1 MKSLILLCTTI
12 LSVISASA
20 QQVVVRGTVTDDK
33 GSAIVGASV
42 RVANTRYGAYS
53 KSKGAFEIKLPSAMD
68 ATLVVSM
75 IGYKS
80 REVTVSR
87 ESMTAAA
94 EPVRVQ
100 LQTDHLKLKEAV
112 VVGYGTKQRV
122 EMTGSVAQ
130 IDSREIAQNT
140 FGNFE
145 NAIVGRA
152 PGVQVINSNGMA
164 GSAMTIRVRGVG
176 SLTASGEPL
185 YVIDGVPVTQ
195 GDFGG
200 KDRLATQTNALASI
214 NPNDIESIDI
224 LKDADGAAIYGSRGS
239 NGVVL
244 ITTKKGASGTTRF
257 NVSLFR
263 GQATETNRVTMLN
276 GDEYRSMWAEANRQD
291 SIALSILRPT
301 ARFTAKPLPGN
312 LKPEQYTNTDWLG
325 LTMQTGQISDA
336 SITASGGTNAVT
348 FFTSLGYRNESSFA
362 VGNTFERI
370 NGRANVDFKATESIS
385 IGLSSNLNYSLN
397 TRVPTAW
404 AGGIGAAQSSALPYF
419 PIYNVD
425 GTYFEPQRPWYAM
438 YNPVAQLNENQ
449 FENSETRLL
458 TNLYTQIALP
468 EHFSLRL
475 QGGFDLLNFTDRRY
489 TSIVVQSEAEA
500 EARKVGVNN
509 IILNGTLSYD
519 NTIMEGLKLSAI
531 LAMETQSSNQLVTG
545 LKGRNFPNPAFRNP
559 TSAVVREAYS
569 FETAFS
575 FLSYITRWNFNYNDK
590 YFVSLTGRMDGSSR
604 FGSEN
609 RYGFFPSIGAGWLLS
624 KEDFLKDVEA
634 ISLLKLRASIG
645 LTGNADGIDDY
656 QWQGTYKAGA
666 DYAGTPGIRPDR
678 LANPLLGWEQTRQ
691 IDITTEAGFWNG
703 RFQATVSWYHKLT
716 SNVLLNVAVPASTGF
731 SSILKNVGSFEN
743 TGVEIVLSGYPVS
756 SGEFTW
762 RTDLSIAHN
771 TNKVL
776 DNSSLPPDA
785 IGGPGETRILV
796 GYPVGTFFINRSAG
810 VQSSTDSVTVQRR
823 RSGNAVTFLTSKDDA
838 RWNQFYDTT
847 IVVVG
852 GSQLFYNVNGRI
864 TDQYDLNDRVALG
877 NPYPTW
883 FGSFTNTINWKGFDL
898 TAMIYYQFGNQI
910 YDDAAKRQVGNIGS
924 NFNQVKDQTEKRW
937 QKEGDVT
944 DVPRLSLT
952 ENYDINTDRFIY
964 DGSFVRLRQLTL
976 GYTIPGDYLEMSG
989 LSSLRVYLTGQNLLT
1004 WTNYPGWDPEIM
1016 RDQDGAQGRNLGAGV
1031 TYLTPPQARQLVIG
1045 INAGF

>member
-1 MKSLILLCTTI
+1 MKTLLLFVTI
-12 LSVISASA
+12 IIASVGSAA
-20 QQVVVRGTVTDDK
+20 QSVTIRGTVTDEG

-42 RVANTRYGAYS
+42 RVANSRTGAYS
-53 KSKGAFEIKLPSAMD
+53 RSKGAFEIKVPAAID
-68 ATLVVSM
+68 VTLTVNMV
-75 IGYKS
+75 GYKTT
-80 REVTVSR
+80 EVSIAKENLGEQVAIT
-87 ESMTAAA
+87 
-94 EPVRVQ
+94 
-100 LQTDHLKLKEAV
+100 LKTDHLKLKETV

-140 FGNFE
+140 YGNFE

-224 LKDADGAAIYGSRGS
+224 LKDADAAAIYGSRGS

-244 ITTKKGASGTTRF
+244 ITTKKGASGATRF

-263 GQATETNRVTMLN
+263 GQSTETNRVSLLS
-276 GDEYRSMWAEANRQD
+276 GDEYRGMWAEANRQD
-291 SIALSILRPT
+291 SVALSILRPT
-301 ARFTAKPLPGN
+301 ARFTAKPLPGG
-312 LKPEQYTNTDWLG
+312 LKPDQFANTDWLG
-325 LTMQTGQISDA
+325 LTMRQGEITDA
-336 SITASGGTNAVT
+336 AVTASGGTSAVT
-348 FFTSLGYRNESSFA
+348 FFTSLGYRNESSYA
-362 VGNTFERI
+362 VGNSFERI
-370 NGRANVDFKATESIS
+370 NGRANVDFKATESVS

-397 TRVPTAW
+397 TRVPSAW

-419 PIYNVD
+419 PIYNSD

-449 FENSETRLL
+449 FQNSETRLL

-489 TSIVVQSEAEA
+489 TSLVVQSEAEA

-509 IILNGTLSYD
+509 FILNGTLSYD
-519 NTIMEGLKLSAI
+519 NSIADGLKLNAMV
-531 LAMETQSSNQLVTG
+531 AMETQSSNQLVTG

-569 FETAFS
+569 YETAFS
-575 FLSYITRWNFNYNDK
+575 FMSYITRWNFNYVDK
-590 YFVSLTGRMDGSSR
+590 YFVSLTGRVDGSSR

-609 RYGFFPSIGAGWLLS
+609 RYGFFPSLGAGWILS
-624 KEDFLKDVEA
+624 KEDFLKGVES

-666 DYAGTPGIRPDR
+666 DYGGTPGIRPDR
-678 LANPLLGWEQTRQ
+678 LANPQLGWEQTRQ
-691 IDITTEAGFWNG
+691 IDITAEAGFWNG
-703 RFQATVSWYHKLT
+703 RLQATVSWYHKLT

-743 TGVEIVLSGYPVS
+743 TGVEVVLSGYPVT

-776 DNSSLPPDA
+776 DNAGLPPDA

-810 VQSSTDSVTVQRR
+810 VQSRTDSVTVQRR

-847 IVVVG
+847 IVIVG
-852 GSQLFYNVNGRI
+852 GSQLFYNLNGRI

-883 FGSFTNTINWKGFDL
+883 FGAFTNTINWKGFDL

-910 YDDAAKRQVGNIGS
+910 YDDAAKRQVGNLGS
-924 NFNQVKDQTEKRW
+924 NFNQVKDQTERRW

-1031 TYLTPPQARQLVIG
+1031 TYLTPPQAKQLVIG